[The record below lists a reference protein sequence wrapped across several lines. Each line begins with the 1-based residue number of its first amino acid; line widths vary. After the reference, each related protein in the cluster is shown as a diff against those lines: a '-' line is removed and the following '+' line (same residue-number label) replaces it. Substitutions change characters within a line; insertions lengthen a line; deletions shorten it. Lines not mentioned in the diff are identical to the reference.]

1 MTQHPHIPQSHILL
15 KSRSLSLSK
24 MAQVV

>member
-15 KSRSLSLSK
+15 KK
-24 MAQVV
+24 